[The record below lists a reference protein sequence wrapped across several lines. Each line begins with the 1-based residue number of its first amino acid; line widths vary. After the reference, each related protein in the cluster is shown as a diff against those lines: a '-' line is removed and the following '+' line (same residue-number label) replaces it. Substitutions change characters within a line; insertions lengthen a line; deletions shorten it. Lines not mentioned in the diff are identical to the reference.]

1 MPNQGRYFSIPCRHP
16 QPRILISDTS
26 GFLRGAPSGLLRP
39 IPGHP
44 YLTSA
49 RSMSL
54 WVRPVGGDGRRRHS
68 SQPMRADASRIA
80 PRCEVEQML
89 RTRSANLRKTRLQ
102 RNFSI
107 TEEGGAGI
115 GGAMDLTSDAEH
127 GKAPGRIAG
136 CFGPWTFPISGLVRR
151 SDRR

>member
-1 MPNQGRYFSIPCRHP
+1 
-16 QPRILISDTS
+16 
-26 GFLRGAPSGLLRP
+26 
-39 IPGHP
+39 
-44 YLTSA
+44 
-49 RSMSL
+49 
-54 WVRPVGGDGRRRHS
+54 
-68 SQPMRADASRIA
+68 MRADASRIA

-136 CFGPWTFPISGLVRR
+136 CFGPWTFPNSGLVRR